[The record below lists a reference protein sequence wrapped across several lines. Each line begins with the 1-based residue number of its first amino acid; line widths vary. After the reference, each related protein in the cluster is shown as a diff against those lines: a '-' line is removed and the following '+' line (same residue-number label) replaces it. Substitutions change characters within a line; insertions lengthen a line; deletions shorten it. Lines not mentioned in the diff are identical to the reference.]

1 MFPKMNGRG
10 LFGDYCSLKSEKLL
24 TAEHAEYAETKQ
36 PICLPELKQLT
47 FFSANSAN
55 SAV

>member
-24 TAEHAEYAETKQ
+24 TAEHAEYAETKTTYAF
-36 PICLPELKQLT
+36 P
-47 FFSANSAN
+47 NWN
-55 SAV
+55 N